1 MVPRDRGVS
10 GMMLRVRS
18 VNSAR
23 AALPPCVARAVS
35 MVVVLLVVLR
45 PHPETGNPWIDVFAC
60 DAVLAPIV
68 AGLWGLQV
76 VIGALSLSA
85 AVPIALAASLTG
97 VLAFQGDFVGAQRV
111 ATLVYLVTALQSLL
125 WLFTSQPRVALHSRT
140 MLHLAFAGCFI
151 LAVAQAL
158 EIDPFGA
165 VSSAFG
171 QAKLK
176 TLSSANLRVFGSYY
190 NANWAGCAACCWLS
204 LIWLEVISK
213 SSGVLL
219 WTFLGCVALTCVAMT
234 GSRSAAISTAVLL
247 AFTLLWFA
255 WNHVRFVLVALCIV
269 GLVSSFLLLF
279 DSAWIIERIGSTR
292 LATILEFEDQ
302 ASFTERLV
310 AWKEAIGTWKSSPYV
325 GVGRLPEDQL
335 PHNALLS
342 VLCAVGA
349 IGASAVLASLVFIV
363 SPYVMG
369 RASRLWWFGTTTA
382 IAVMYCTG
390 DFIWSTQ
397 VSLTAILLV
406 CCGAS
411 VVPSGARGIRS
422 LESELKIDAQADL
435 PRDRVRCSI
444 PS

>member
-1 MVPRDRGVS
+1 MVPRHRGVS
-10 GMMLRVRS
+10 GMMLRARS

-23 AALPPCVARAVS
+23 AAMPSCVAHAVS

-60 DAVLAPIV
+60 DVALAPIV

-76 VIGALSLSA
+76 VIRGFSLSA
-85 AVPIALAASLTG
+85 VVPIALAASLTG

-125 WLFTSQPRVALHSRT
+125 WLSTSQPRAALHIRMT
-140 MLHLAFAGCFI
+140 LHVAFAGFFI

-176 TLSSANLRVFGSYY
+176 PFSSANLRVFGSYY

-213 SSGVLL
+213 SSGIVP
-219 WTFLGCVALTCVAMT
+219 WACLGCVALTCVAMT

-247 AFTLLWFA
+247 VFTLLWFA
-255 WNHVRFVLVALCIV
+255 WNRTRLAFVALCLA
-269 GLVSSFLLLF
+269 GMAASLLLVIE
-279 DSAWIIERIGSTR
+279 SAWIIDRICSTR
-292 LATILEFEDQ
+292 WATILEFEDQ
-302 ASFTERLV
+302 ASFTERVV
-310 AWKEAIGTWKSSPYV
+310 AWKQAISAWESSPYV
-325 GVGRLPEDQL
+325 GVGKLPEDQL
-335 PHNALLS
+335 PHNAALS

-349 IGASAVLASLVFIV
+349 IGATVVLASLVFIMR
-363 SPYVMG
+363 PYVRD
-369 RASRLWWFGTTTA
+369 RASRLWWFGTTSA
-382 IAVMYCTG
+382 IAVMFCTG

-397 VSLTAILLV
+397 VSLTVILLV

-411 VVPSGARGIRS
+411 VVPSGARGTRS
-422 LESELKIDAQADL
+422 LGSELKIAARSDL

>member
-1 MVPRDRGVS
+1 VVPRDRGVS
-10 GMMLRVRS
+10 GMMLRARS
-18 VNSAR
+18 VNGAR
-23 AALPPCVARAVS
+23 AAMPPCVARAVS
-35 MVVVLLVVLR
+35 MVVVFLVVLR

-60 DAVLAPIV
+60 DVVLAPIV

-76 VIGALSLSA
+76 VIGARSLSA
-85 AVPIALAASLTG
+85 ALPIALAASLTG

-125 WLFTSQPRVALHSRT
+125 WLFTSQPRVALHIRT
-140 MLHLAFAGCFI
+140 TLHLAFAGCFI

-158 EIDPFGA
+158 EIDPLGA

-176 TLSSANLRVFGSYY
+176 TFSSASLRVFGSYY
-190 NANWAGCAACCWLS
+190 NANWAGCAACCWLA

-219 WTFLGCVALTCVAMT
+219 WTLLGCFPLTCVAMT
-234 GSRSAAISTAVLL
+234 GSRSAAISMAVLL

-255 WNHVRFVLVALCIV
+255 WNHVRFVFVALCIV
-269 GLVSSFLLLF
+269 GLVSLLLLVF
-279 DSAWIIERIGSTR
+279 DSAWITERIGSTR

-310 AWKEAIGTWKSSPYV
+310 AWKEAIDTWKSSPYV

-363 SPYVMG
+363 SPYVTG

-382 IAVMYCTG
+382 IAVMYGTG

-397 VSLTAILLV
+397 VSLTAILLA

-411 VVPSGARGIRS
+411 VVPPGARGTTSLKSGSSGIRVGN
-422 LESELKIDAQADL
+422 AA
-435 PRDRVRCSI
+435 
-444 PS
+444 PSA

>member
-10 GMMLRVRS
+10 GMMLRARS

-23 AALPPCVARAVS
+23 AAMPPCVAHAVS

-45 PHPETGNPWIDVFAC
+45 PHPETGNPLIDVFAC
-60 DAVLAPIV
+60 DVVLAPIV

-76 VIGALSLSA
+76 VIGAFSLLA

-97 VLAFQGDFVGAQRV
+97 VLAFQGDFVGAQRA

-125 WLFTSQPRVALHSRT
+125 WLSTSQPGVALRIRMT
-140 MLHLAFAGCFI
+140 LHLAFLGCFM

-171 QAKLK
+171 QGKLK
-176 TLSSANLRVFGSYY
+176 PFSSFNLRVFGSYY

-213 SSGVLL
+213 SSGGML
-219 WTFLGCVALTCVAMT
+219 WACLGCVALTCVAMT

-255 WNHVRFVLVALCIV
+255 WNRVRLVIVALCIV
-269 GLVSSFLLLF
+269 GLVGSLLLVV
-279 DSAWIIERIGSTR
+279 DSDRIIERVDSTR
-292 LATILEFEDQ
+292 LATILKFEDQ

-310 AWKEAIGTWKSSPYV
+310 AWEEAIGAWKLSPYV

-349 IGASAVLASLVFIV
+349 IGASAVLAALVFIV
-363 SPYVMG
+363 RPYVLH

-382 IAVMYCTG
+382 IAIMYCTG

-397 VSLTAILLV
+397 VSLTAILLL

-411 VVPSGARGIRS
+411 VVPSGTRGTRS
-422 LESELKIDAQADL
+422 RESEFKIDPQLEL
-435 PRDRVRCSI
+435 PRDRFVV
-444 PS
+444 